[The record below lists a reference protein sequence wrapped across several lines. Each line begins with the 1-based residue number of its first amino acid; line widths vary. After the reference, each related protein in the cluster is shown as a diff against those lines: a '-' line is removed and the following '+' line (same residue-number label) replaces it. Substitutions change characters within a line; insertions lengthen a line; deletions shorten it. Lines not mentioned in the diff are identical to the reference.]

1 MRRRTVK
8 RRRGRGSTSSKCK
21 SIKSKTTKIKKH
33 KTKNSQ
39 TEEGEEFRISIKSDQ
54 NSQTVNLEQV

>member
-1 MRRRTVK
+1 M
-8 RRRGRGSTSSKCK
+8 
-21 SIKSKTTKIKKH
+21 
-33 KTKNSQ
+33 KNRQ